1 MSRRVVIT
9 GMGTVNPNGNSVKE
23 FWENCLKGRSGVRP
37 ITAFEIP
44 DNHSQIAGIVDEFE
58 PWLKVSNLSPHT
70 DRCTAFA
77 LKASQEALKSAG
89 VLGRGDS
96 RNSKRCGVF
105 ISTAI
110 AQIMSMEQEF
120 FYQSAGGKRSI
131 EATDFKGY
139 TRRTLDLFHFNST
152 AKSLA
157 HQFGF
162 EGGYVTITTGC
173 TGGLDAMGYAIE
185 AIRAG
190 TVDLA
195 LTGST
200 EAPITPLTVAAFSRI
215 GATSMHNVEPEKA
228 SRPFDKDR
236 DGFVLAEGCGILVVE
251 ALERALARG
260 ATILA
265 ELVGFGSVNNYYH
278 MTDIPEDG
286 LRIARSA
293 ELAMQDAGVTTD
305 DIDSINAHG
314 SSTPQN
320 DVAETNAFWHLFKER
335 TLTIPVTSTKSQIGH
350 PLSASNSIEVVASV
364 MSLGTGFI
372 PPTIN
377 LENQDSRCR
386 LNVVGNQARFQPSK
400 CILKTSSGFSGIH
413 SSLIIRKYEE

>member
-1 MSRRVVIT
+1 
-9 GMGTVNPNGNSVKE
+9 MGTVNPNGHSVQE
-23 FWENCLKGRSGVRP
+23 FWENCLKGRSGIRA
-37 ITAFEIP
+37 ITAFEVP
-44 DNHSQIAGIVDEFE
+44 DNQSQIAGVVDEFE
-58 PWLKVSNLSPHT
+58 PWLKVPNLSPQI
-70 DRCTAFA
+70 DRCTTFA
-77 LKASQEALKSAG
+77 LVAAWEALESAG
-89 VLGRGDS
+89 VLGRGDGW
-96 RNSKRCGVF
+96 NPKRGGVF

-120 FYQSAGGKRSI
+120 FYQSAGGRRRI
-131 EATDFKGY
+131 EATEPTEYFQHTIDVF
-139 TRRTLDLFHFNST
+139 DFNST

-157 HQFGF
+157 RQFGF
-162 EGGYVTITTGC
+162 EGGYVTVTTGC

-200 EAPITPLTVAAFSRI
+200 EAPITPLTVAAFGKI
-215 GATSMHNVEPEKA
+215 GAASMRNGEPEKA
-228 SRPFDKDR
+228 SRPFDSDR

-251 ALERALARG
+251 ALEHALARG
-260 ATILA
+260 ATILG
-265 ELVGFGSVNNYYH
+265 ELAGFGSVNNYYH
-278 MTDIPEDG
+278 MTNIPEDG
-286 LRIARSA
+286 LRIAKSA
-293 ELAMQDAGVTTD
+293 ELAIQDAGITSD

-320 DVAETNAFWHLFKER
+320 DVAETNAFWHLFGER
-335 TLTIPVTSTKSQIGH
+335 TLTIPVTSIKSQIGH
-350 PLSASNSIEVVASV
+350 PLSASNSIEVVASI
-364 MSLGTGFI
+364 MSLRTGFI

-377 LENQDSRCR
+377 LENQDGRCP
-386 LNVVGNQARFQPSK
+386 LNVVGNKARFQPTR